1 MEARQQHLVPPRLLP
16 GGKADAQVFRL
27 LVVVFWR
34 GPLLLSQLLLLQLGH
49 RLLLRPQ
56 RQVFQPYGHGYRL
69 LRISMFT

>member
-1 MEARQQHLVPPRLLP
+1 MQSIISTATPSGLQPVSPA
-16 GGKADAQVFRL
+16 GAG
-27 LVVVFWR
+27 W
-34 GPLLLSQLLLLQLGH
+34 SQLPSKVQCPQQLGH